1 LSFIF
6 WVCAALAGPPI
17 DLVIGGVTVR
27 TEVADDPSSRAV
39 GLMGRASLATDAGM
53 LFVYPDQ
60 ARRSFWM
67 KNTPLPL
74 SIAFINRTGQIVHIT
89 QMQPLSEAPVP
100 SVHPTMYALEMT
112 TGWFEAHAVKVGQS
126 VAGLP
131 EAAQR

>member
-1 LSFIF
+1 
-6 WVCAALAGPPI
+6 
-17 DLVIGGVTVR
+17 LVVGGTTVR
-27 TEVADDPSSRAV
+27 AEVADDPSSRAV
-39 GLMGRASLATDAGM
+39 GLMGRAALTPDAGM

-100 SVHPTMYALEMT
+100 SVHPTMYALEMAS
-112 TGWFEAHAVKVGQS
+112 GWFETHAVKVGQS

-131 EAAQR
+131 VAARR